1 MVLTVMKLCFPKGK
15 LRIFT
20 HRKYKNIRN
29 DTLLTFSKYEAD
41 KQIAFLYEN
50 GLDAFSKICTDVLE
64 KYLPGKKDIFEQIN
78 NLSLTLKSRMQS

>member
-15 LRIFT
+15 LRIVT

-29 DTLLTFSKYEAD
+29 DTLTFLKHEAD

-64 KYLPGKKDIFEQIN
+64 KHLPGKKDIFEQIKN
-78 NLSLTLKSRMQS
+78 FSLTLKSRMQS